1 MEVKKDGVG
10 TYSIAFEKK
19 ESGVWA
25 FLFKNE
31 EVVGMWEEVMEREPG
46 VKEEY
51 VRKVKEVEAARAS
64 LANATK
70 SE

>member
-19 ESGVWA
+19 EAGVWA